1 MNLKAIFNGQHR
13 GFFRY
18 AAVATILAFL
28 YIAFLS
34 KDSLLRLVGVLREE
48 SATNAEIEYYN
59 KLNEALDLKVK
70 RLSTERDTLEEFAR
84 ENFLFAAPGEDIFLT
99 PEN

>member
-34 KDSLLRLVGVLREE
+34 KDSLLRLIGVLHEE
-48 SATNAEIEYYN
+48 SVTNREIELYDRAN
-59 KLNEALDLKVK
+59 QALDLEVK
-70 RLSTERDTLEEFAR
+70 RLSTDRDTLEQFAR
-84 ENFLFAAPGEDIFLT
+84 ENFLFSSPGEDVYLT
-99 PEN
+99 EED